1 MLSWIYGQYFYLYE
15 LFNIIEEIETKR
27 QLRRLKGSTMSSTFA
42 QDLKNR
48 LNGIE
53 IVSEKVIT
61 KTKSDSSITLSV

>member
-15 LFNIIEEIETKR
+15 LMDMIEEIETKR
-27 QLRRLKGSTMSSTFA
+27 QLRRLKGFTMTSTFA

-61 KTKSDSSITLSV
+61 KTKSDSAITLSD

>member
-1 MLSWIYGQYFYLYE
+1 MLSWIYSKYFYLYE
-15 LFNIIEEIETKR
+15 LMDMIEEIETKR
-27 QLRRLKGSTMSSTFA
+27 QLRRLQGSTMSSTFA

-61 KTKSDSSITLSV
+61 KTKSDSAITLSV

>member
-1 MLSWIYGQYFYLYE
+1 MLSWIYSKYFYLYE
-15 LFNIIEEIETKR
+15 LMDMIEEIETKR

-61 KTKSDSSITLSV
+61 KTKSDSAITLSV

>member
-15 LFNIIEEIETKR
+15 LMDIIEEIETKR
-27 QLRRLKGSTMSSTFA
+27 QLRRLQGSTMSSTFA

-61 KTKSDSSITLSV
+61 KTKSDSAITLSV

>member
-1 MLSWIYGQYFYLYE
+1 MLSWIYNKYFYLYE
-15 LFNIIEEIETKR
+15 LMDIIEEIETKR
-27 QLRRLKGSTMSSTFA
+27 QLRRLQGSTMSSTFA

-61 KTKSDSSITLSV
+61 KTKSDSAITLSV

>member
-1 MLSWIYGQYFYLYE
+1 MLSWIYNKYFYLYE
-15 LFNIIEEIETKR
+15 LMDMIEEIETKR
-27 QLRRLKGSTMSSTFA
+27 QLRRLQGSTMSSTFA

-61 KTKSDSSITLSV
+61 KTKSDSAITLSV